1 MTLERGFLSSSLR
14 RHRAGLRCGQ
24 QARIS
29 HFEGRKAQLAKL
41 LDFLTEREG
50 ETGKEEG
57 RKLWEG
63 IRTLHGSGQLIV
75 VARIGIRI
83 MLWEKDIAE
92 MLQHPIV
99 IELEKDRLLN
109 LATAW
114 CNNWCRK
121 SGELDFFNKHTL
133 QISNGAVGGIAVDS
147 LWCQTCKVGVD
158 RTEEEML
165 AHIEEPDHSALV
177 KVHAAARACED
188 MGTRRREALAELGV

>member
-1 MTLERGFLSSSLR
+1 
-14 RHRAGLRCGQ
+14 
-24 QARIS
+24 
-29 HFEGRKAQLAKL
+29 
-41 LDFLTEREG
+41 
-50 ETGKEEG
+50 
-57 RKLWEG
+57 
-63 IRTLHGSGQLIV
+63 
-75 VARIGIRI
+75 
-83 MLWEKDIAE
+83 

-114 CNNWCRK
+114 CKNRCRK
-121 SGELDFFNKHTL
+121 SGELDFFKKHTL

-165 AHIEEPDHSALV
+165 AHIEEPDHIALV